1 MYGTLFCTH
10 YICRA
15 LLRFTPQDPVQHN
28 LVLRWNGKP
37 LSRNPVRLLPKQL
50 DNQIHV
56 NHHQQQQQ
64 SPMTTTSPGTQMSSS
79 NEGKVRL
86 TGQGL
91 VSATCGE
98 DNHFTIDGS
107 AAAESGKP
115 EVQISSLKTV
125 LNVKLKNV
133 GYNLYQA
140 FYSPRTPG
148 TYLLNVLWSGRQVKG
163 CPLKVIAEDN
173 RGTNKAVSRKTYV
186 SYLVSAKLLL

>member
-1 MYGTLFCTH
+1 
-10 YICRA
+10 
-15 LLRFTPQDPVQHN
+15 
-28 LVLRWNGKP
+28 
-37 LSRNPVRLLPKQL
+37 
-50 DNQIHV
+50 
-56 NHHQQQQQ
+56 
-64 SPMTTTSPGTQMSSS
+64 MSSS

-173 RGTNKAVSRKTYV
+173 RGTNKAVSRKKHI
-186 SYLVSAKLLL
+186 SAM